1 MENKTQLTDIKI
13 LNIKVKQK
21 STFKLT
27 NLTIMFKEILN
38 KETQTVEF
46 KPEINEIGTLLNISG
61 HLILDFNIVDSV
73 FDLTKPNSIDN
84 IILNVNK
91 LRNIH

>member
-1 MENKTQLTDIKI
+1 MLM
-13 LNIKVKQK
+13 L
-21 STFKLT
+21 
-27 NLTIMFKEILN
+27 
-38 KETQTVEF
+38 
-46 KPEINEIGTLLNISG
+46 G
-61 HLILDFNIVDSV
+61 HLVLDFKIIDIV